1 VHERRDTHTQP
12 TSRARL
18 VKRLDKLVEAGRVT
32 PEEAARLRA
41 ATDSSEFDD
50 TVLEIR
56 LRHAR
61 VIVDEAVADGRVS
74 QAEADVLLERLRN
87 REDPSFLR
95 GLRRRVPARDRRRET
110 TRDRG
115 GAHG

>member
-12 TSRARL
+12 TSPARL

-41 ATDSSEFDD
+41 ATDSTEFDD
-50 TVLEIR
+50 AVLDVR

-74 QAEADVLLERLRN
+74 QAEADVLRERLRN

-95 GLRRRVPARDRRRET
+95 GLRRGAPPRDRRRET